1 MNPKSDTA
9 SGEQA
14 AKSSEKQAGAGI
26 RSGLFFACKKY
37 PLPYPLEYPL
47 AHFPPL
53 YKILRRNKKAS
64 NINGFLK
71 LCCTR
76 FYVIL

>member
-26 RSGLFFACKKY
+26 RSGLFFACKKI
-37 PLPYPLEYPL
+37 PL
-47 AHFPPL
+47 AVPL
-53 YKILRRNKKAS
+53 RIPLSPFSPFVQDFTKKS
-64 NINGFLK
+64 KK
-71 LCCTR
+71 L
-76 FYVIL
+76 VISMAF